1 MKLLKENI
9 ALLFLTTL
17 LLSTLVFFFV
27 KSADNL
33 AWAQN
38 SRIINIPENHPS
50 GENCQSCHQGEWQV
64 WNRSHHQKSM
74 QIADDSS
81 VLGDFND
88 VEISINDEPVK
99 FYKNNNEFWVE
110 LDNQK
115 YKVDYTFGFEP
126 LQQYLIKSENG
137 KYQILPYSWDSRPI
151 ERGGQQWFHIYGEDH
166 IPKNDR
172 LHWQQPLQNWNGM
185 CADCHSTGLKRNYDA
200 ITDTFNTNWQNIN
213 VGCASCHQG
222 DMKTIDNDD
231 GNWTLIEGAKTM
243 SWSNDFRNQS
253 EIEVCAACHS
263 RRSPLTDGF
272 NSQDKFLDAFS
283 PSPILMPDYYPDGQ
297 IKEEVYVWGSFLQSK
312 MYKEGVICSDCHD
325 PHSLSL
331 KDEGNALCT
340 TCHQSEFFDTPNHH
354 NHLKTSSGAQCVN
367 CHMSDNLYMGVDN
380 RRDHSFRIPRPDL
393 NHKTS
398 SPDACSSCHTGQT
411 PEWAA
416 DKINTWF
423 GEKQTREIH
432 YGEILQNVLK
442 GVPNSETALKQLLND
457 ENIPVIIRA
466 SAYNLLPNFPNAE
479 SAEFIENGLQSK
491 EPLIRLGA
499 IRGSTFIPVSDRKIL
514 LSTHLNDPFKAIRV
528 EVVNSLS
535 DMNINRL
542 NEKDKDAYNMAL
554 DEFLTA
560 QDQVMWRGEGR
571 FNLGIFKTMQN
582 ETEAAKD
589 LYLDAI
595 KIDPFF
601 PASYINLA
609 DIFKNQQDTL
619 NDGKTLDMGLSVLP
633 DDADLNYAKALF
645 LIREKQSSKA
655 MNHLKIAVQA
665 APENPQYSYVYAV
678 ALTDMGRG
686 NDAYNVLRN
695 AIKYAEN
702 DANLNMMLLNHFANM
717 GDYQKAISYA
727 EKLLQLFPNNPSIEN
742 TMRVLKSRLAGN
754 T

>member
-1 MKLLKENI
+1 
-9 ALLFLTTL
+9 
-17 LLSTLVFFFV
+17 
-27 KSADNL
+27 
-33 AWAQN
+33 
-38 SRIINIPENHPS
+38 
-50 GENCQSCHQGEWQV
+50 
-64 WNRSHHQKSM
+64 
-74 QIADDSS
+74 
-81 VLGDFND
+81 
-88 VEISINDEPVK
+88 
-99 FYKNNNEFWVE
+99 
-110 LDNQK
+110 
-115 YKVDYTFGFEP
+115 
-126 LQQYLIKSENG
+126 
-137 KYQILPYSWDSRPI
+137 
-151 ERGGQQWFHIYGEDH
+151 
-166 IPKNDR
+166 
-172 LHWQQPLQNWNGM
+172 
-185 CADCHSTGLKRNYDA
+185 
-200 ITDTFNTNWQNIN
+200 
-213 VGCASCHQG
+213 
-222 DMKTIDNDD
+222 
-231 GNWTLIEGAKTM
+231 
-243 SWSNDFRNQS
+243 
-253 EIEVCAACHS
+253 
-263 RRSPLTDGF
+263 
-272 NSQDKFLDAFS
+272 
-283 PSPILMPDYYPDGQ
+283 
-297 IKEEVYVWGSFLQSK
+297 
-312 MYKEGVICSDCHD
+312 
-325 PHSLSL
+325 
-331 KDEGNALCT
+331 
-340 TCHQSEFFDTPNHH
+340 
-354 NHLKTSSGAQCVN
+354 
-367 CHMSDNLYMGVDN
+367 MSDNLYMGVDN

-499 IRGSTFIPVSDRKIL
+499 IRGSTFIPVSDREIL
-514 LSTHLNDPFKAIRV
+514 LSPYLNDPFKAIRV

-609 DIFKNQQDTL
+609 DIFKNQQDAL
-619 NDGKTLDMGLSVLP
+619 NDGKTLDMGLSFLP

-717 GDYQKAISYA
+717 GDYQKAIIYA

-742 TMRVLKSRLAGN
+742 TMRVLKSRLTGN